1 MMFGLA
7 CATNQD
13 TLLGKKYKT
22 KLGTVERTRKSCIWE
37 AGGERSGPQCL
48 LSCIVSKVPAGSEE
62 TGTQKVKKKK
72 KSMKSSR
79 FLSQED
85 VFHKTGLTFTKG
97 CVCTNDKSCLVA
109 RASASPGLG
118 RNRSAVIRV
127 HSALSSLEALLST
140 ANEGSLAWS
149 QLSQVFSHVVVA
161 HWACLLSC
169 PQ

>member
-1 MMFGLA
+1 
-7 CATNQD
+7 
-13 TLLGKKYKT
+13 
-22 KLGTVERTRKSCIWE
+22 
-37 AGGERSGPQCL
+37 
-48 LSCIVSKVPAGSEE
+48 
-62 TGTQKVKKKK
+62 
-72 KSMKSSR
+72 MKSSH

-109 RASASPGLG
+109 RASASPGLD

-140 ANEGSLAWS
+140 ASEGSLAWS